1 MNAVDRYAFFLA
13 FFLLG
18 TKHLHVLQW
27 VGRSSVNYIVQ
38 FLPCPQVTWDTIPS
52 WVTPIYLKKWKSF
65 NLKLWMVHHF

>member
-27 VGRSSVNYIVQ
+27 GGQVEWELHCTILTLPTSDLGHYS
-38 FLPCPQVTWDTIPS
+38 FLGHP
-52 WVTPIYLKKWKSF
+52 
-65 NLKLWMVHHF
+65 NLP